1 MVSLMSRVKRVL
13 ASHFNGAEVTLKR
26 YTPGTRIGGQLV
38 WDGFEGEMQ
47 IDRQVQLRRALR
59 DGLTPE
65 EQAQVSFILTLTPH
79 EAASLAETH

>member
-1 MVSLMSRVKRVL
+1 MVSLMSRVKQVL

-26 YTPGTRIGGQLV
+26 YRSGAGIGGQLV

-47 IDRQVQLRRALR
+47 IDRQVRLRRAIR
-59 DGLTPE
+59 EGLTPE

-79 EAASLAETH
+79 EAASLAEAH